1 MESTALTVKF
11 VLLLALEVFVVAT
24 VGAVLI
30 LGLYRMVRE
39 KARRSLHLDEVAA
52 GSSPAAPAS
61 VPGIHQS

>member
-30 LGLYRMVRE
+30 LGLYRMARQ
-39 KARRSLHLDEVAA
+39 KARQSLHLDEVAA
-52 GSSPAAPAS
+52 GSSAAAPAS
-61 VPGIHQS
+61 VPAVHQS